1 MIKQDLKSQTQ
12 QLVKIR
18 LLSLISLPARGSFN
32 IPGLNSDLGCG
43 RVIHTQH
50 QTIFRHLKG
59 LQEFKSI
66 MTLLGDNIRSHRIE
80 FQLYKTALIPHFR

>member
-18 LLSLISLPARGSFN
+18 LLNSISLPAHGSFK

-50 QTIFRHLKG
+50 QTIFRHLQG

-66 MTLLGDNIRSHRIE
+66 MTLLGDNIRSQRLAL
-80 FQLYKTALIPHFR
+80 QLYKTALTPYFR